1 MRNSLPAIVA
11 LLTATFAGAF
21 PAAVRAQTID
31 DVGSVAPVLD
41 LCVTRALRG
50 NAFAPR
56 RDATVRLAFRRDGS
70 IIGRPAVSY
79 SLPRR
84 GDPEQ
89 ERFIGAILKAIEGC
103 TPLPFSNGLGGAI
116 AGKIFVFRYTLTD
129 AKDQTL

>member
-1 MRNSLPAIVA
+1 MRSSASRRLFCLLAVA
-11 LLTATFAGAF
+11 LAASAA
-21 PAAVRAQTID
+21 PARAQTID
-31 DVGSVAPVLD
+31 DLGSVAPVLD

-50 NAFAPR
+50 QAFTPR

-84 GDPEQ
+84 GEPEQ
-89 ERFIGAILKAIEGC
+89 ERFIGAILSAIEGC